1 MPIPT
6 IEELKEEIY
15 SLPDKLNRALER
27 KVRAQV
33 EVSRLETAVEKLEVR
48 LKQEKEQSE
57 SQDNDD
63 NEDEDTEL
71 IEMETELKKLKVQL
85 DEAESRAEL
94 DFRRNTPK
102 TTENQVKAT
111 VCADENVSRLKLELI
126 EQEVKVKTKKQT
138 LQRERRE
145 AWLTRRPSVRHVEVE
160 STELDSLQEELA
172 TAESKLMMANI
183 EVETFQTKLDTFKML
198 VQLIAI

>member
-15 SLPDKLNRALER
+15 SLPDKLNHALER
-27 KVRAQV
+27 KVKAQV
-33 EVSRLETAVEKLEVR
+33 EVSRLETAVEKLEAR

-57 SQDNDD
+57 DQDNDD
-63 NEDEDTEL
+63 NGDEDTEL
-71 IEMETELKKLKVQL
+71 IEMEAELKKLKVQL

-94 DFRRNTPK
+94 DFRHNTPK

-145 AWLTRRPSVRHVEVE
+145 AWLTRRPPARHVEVE
-160 STELDSLQEELA
+160 STELDSLQTELA
-172 TAESKLMMANI
+172 TAESKLMMAGV
-183 EVETFQTKLDTFKML
+183 EVETLQTKLDTFNML

>member
-27 KVRAQV
+27 KVKAQV
-33 EVSRLETAVEKLEVR
+33 EVSRLETEVEKLEVR

-57 SQDNDD
+57 AQDNDD

-71 IEMETELKKLKVQL
+71 IEMEAELKKLKVQL

-145 AWLTRRPSVRHVEVE
+145 AWLTRRPSVRHVEVD
-160 STELDSLQEELA
+160 SSELDSLLEELA
-172 TAESKLMMANI
+172 IAESKLMMANI
-183 EVETFQTKLDTFKML
+183 EVETLQAKLDAFKML
-198 VQLIAI
+198 IPLITI